1 MICEICG
8 SRAPKLR
15 RVVVEGSIV
24 NICSVCF
31 NTLTRKIPIE
41 REIPEAT
48 AKPPPK
54 RTVLKPVPKVV
65 ERKTVETTAS
75 GLKIELMEL
84 VDDYRDIIKK
94 RMKELGWNE
103 EVLGARTGLKASLI
117 RKIEAGRIVPSIPDA
132 KKIEDALKVKLL
144 KPSSETQ
151 ERVSLKQVSKPSPSI
166 TLGDV
171 LRESLTEND

>member
-15 RVVVEGSIV
+15 RVVVEGSVV
-24 NICSVCF
+24 NICLNCF

-41 REIPEAT
+41 EKIPELT
-48 AKPPPK
+48 MKPPSKKIVP
-54 RTVLKPVPKVV
+54 KPVRKVV
-65 ERKTVETTAS
+65 ERKVIETTVS
-75 GLKIELMEL
+75 GFKMELMEL

-94 RMKELGWNE
+94 RIKELGWNE
-103 EVLGARTGLKASLI
+103 EELGARTGLKASLI
-117 RKIEAGRIVPSIPDA
+117 RKIEAGKIVPSIPDV

-144 KPSSETQ
+144 KPSSEIQ
-151 ERVSLKQVSKPSPSI
+151 EHVSTKHVSKPLSSI

-171 LRESLTEND
+171 LRESLDEE